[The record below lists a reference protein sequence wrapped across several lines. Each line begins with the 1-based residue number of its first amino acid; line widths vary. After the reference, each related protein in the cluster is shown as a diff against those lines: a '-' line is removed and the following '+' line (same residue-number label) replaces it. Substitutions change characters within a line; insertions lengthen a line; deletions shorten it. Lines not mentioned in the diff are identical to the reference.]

1 MNLFNKVKEGLKDP
15 KTNALTKLGLYGIFF
30 IIVFIVFASSNT
42 NTPTYIPEEN
52 NDVVSSYSYI
62 YKINNNEVINEVT
75 GTLKNN
81 KDTFNY
87 NGLNYT
93 KENGVV
99 YFNNTATNIDFDVDK
114 YKYEKI
120 ELLIEN
126 SDSKTTYND
135 SNKVVYNI
143 GVSKYFNILNETNN
157 CNVLDCSLIQVQITI
172 ETDTYINNVLIDLTN
187 NYGYK
192 NIIEKNYNNINNVN

>member
-1 MNLFNKVKEGLKDP
+1 MNLFNKIRENLKDP
-15 KTNALTKLGLYGIFF
+15 KKNALTKLGLYGIFF

-52 NDVVSSYSYI
+52 NNVVSSYSYI
-62 YKINNNEVINEVT
+62 YKINNNEVIKEVT
-75 GTLKNN
+75 GTLKDN

-93 KENGVV
+93 KEDGIV
-99 YFNNTATNIDFDVDK
+99 YFNNTATNIDFDIDK

-135 SNKVVYNI
+135 SNKVVYNMC
-143 GVSKYFNILNETNN
+143 VSEYFTLLNEANN
-157 CNVLDCSLIQVQITI
+157 CNIMDCSLIQAQIFV
-172 ETDTYINNVLIDLTN
+172 ETDIYINKVLIDLSN
-187 NYGYK
+187 YYGYK
-192 NIIEKNYNNINNVN
+192 YIIEISYDNINNIN